1 MSALFPS
8 AAVAA
13 PASSILDSTVP
24 AASFASF
31 ASVASADTASSFAA
45 ALGTLPP
52 GVLMGFAIAIG
63 LVVGSFLN
71 VVVHRLPIML
81 ERAWRADAAEAFGHA
96 PASGEL
102 DAGEPANDLT
112 HNQTNSSPDDGL
124 PARYNLWL
132 PRSACPHCGHVLR
145 AWENIPVVSW
155 LALRGRCS
163 QCGTRVSVRYPVIE
177 LAGAACAAAALL
189 AFGPTGK
196 ALAAFA
202 LCATLIATSA
212 IDLEH
217 QLLPDTITLPL
228 IWAGLVVNLAG
239 TFTDLHAA
247 VMGAVAGYLA
257 LWCVYW
263 LFRLLRG
270 VEGMGHGDF
279 KLLAALGAWLGW
291 AALPQIV
298 VIAAVTGAVV
308 GLAATL
314 SGRMRFEEPL
324 PFGPYLAAGAVV
336 TLFAGTPLYAVF
348 V

>member
-1 MSALFPS
+1 MSIF
-8 AAVAA
+8 
-13 PASSILDSTVP
+13 SS
-24 AASFASF
+24 
-31 ASVASADTASSFAA
+31 SADPANSLAA
-45 ALGTLPP
+45 ALGALPP
-52 GVLMGFAIAIG
+52 GMLMGFAIVIG

-81 ERAWRADAAEAFGHA
+81 ERAWRTDAAEAFGHV
-96 PASGEL
+96 PESGEL
-102 DAGEPANDLT
+102 F
-112 HNQTNSSPDDGL
+112 PDDGL
-124 PARYNLWL
+124 PSRYNLWL

-145 AWENIPVVSW
+145 AWENIPLLSW

-163 QCGTRVSVRYPVIE
+163 HCGTRVSVRYPAIE
-177 LAGAACAAAALL
+177 LASAICAAGALL

-196 ALAAFA
+196 ALAAFV
-202 LCATLIATSA
+202 LCATLIASSA

-217 QLLPDTITLPL
+217 QLLPDAITLPL
-228 IWAGLVVNLAG
+228 VWAGLLVNLAQ

-247 VMGAVAGYLA
+247 VIGAMAGYLA

-298 VIAAVTGAVV
+298 VIAAVAGAAV

-324 PFGPYLAAGAVV
+324 PFGPYLAAGALV

-348 V
+348 AWGN

>member
-1 MSALFPS
+1 M
-8 AAVAA
+8 
-13 PASSILDSTVP
+13 
-24 AASFASF
+24 
-31 ASVASADTASSFAA
+31 
-45 ALGTLPP
+45 
-52 GVLMGFAIAIG
+52 LMGFAIVIG

-96 PASGEL
+96 PTSGEL
-102 DAGEPANDLT
+102 FGNDSAHDSAN
-112 HNQTNSSPDDGL
+112 DGL

-145 AWENIPVVSW
+145 VWENIPVASW

-163 QCGTRVSVRYPVIE
+163 QCGSRVSVRYPLIE
-177 LAGAACAAAALL
+177 LAGAVCAAGALL

-217 QLLPDTITLPL
+217 QLLPDAITLPL
-228 IWAGLVVNLAG
+228 IWAGLLVNLAE
-239 TFTDLHAA
+239 TFADLHTA
-247 VMGAVAGYLA
+247 VIGAVAGYLA

-263 LFRLLRG
+263 LFKLLRG

-291 AALPQIV
+291 TALPQIV

-324 PFGPYLAAGAVV
+324 PFGPYLAVGALV
-336 TLFAGTPLYAVF
+336 TLFSGTPLYAVF
-348 V
+348 AWGN